1 MLCTDGDFNVGV
13 TGTDQMVSIIEQES
27 KAGIDLT
34 VLGFGMGNLND
45 AMLEQISGK
54 GNGNYAFIDTYNEAK
69 KVLVEQ
75 LAGTLVTIAKDVK
88 IQVEFNPTMVAGYRL
103 IGYENRVLADQDFN
117 DDKKDAG
124 EIGAGHTVTAL
135 YEIVP
140 VGVSTA
146 ATLPKTD
153 PLKYQQPPQ
162 VSAASESG
170 ELLTFKLRYKM
181 PDAEE
186 SQLQEHVV
194 FDSGAKFEQADADF
208 QFAAAVAGFGMLLRD
223 SEYRG
228 DWDYETVMQVA
239 QSSIGADTHGFRG
252 EFVELVSIAKMLDTP

>member
-1 MLCTDGDFNVGV
+1 
-13 TGTDQMVSIIEQES
+13 
-27 KAGIDLT
+27 
-34 VLGFGMGNLND
+34 MGNLND

-88 IQVEFNPTMVAGYRL
+88 IQVEFNPAMVAGYRL

-135 YEIVP
+135 YEVVP

-153 PLKYQQPPQ
+153 PLKYQEPPKA
-162 VSAASESG
+162 SAASESG
-170 ELLTFKLRYKM
+170 ELLTFKLRYK
-181 PDAEE
+181 
-186 SQLQEHVV
+186 
-194 FDSGAKFEQADADF
+194 
-208 QFAAAVAGFGMLLRD
+208 
-223 SEYRG
+223 
-228 DWDYETVMQVA
+228 
-239 QSSIGADTHGFRG
+239 
-252 EFVELVSIAKMLDTP
+252 IA